1 MVDRPIRTPR
11 PMQPHMSHIHTRTL
25 ATAQA
30 LTLLG
35 RFISVKEPNI
45 RYLGL
50 EALGRF
56 AQLEQ
61 LGDGGLESIKK
72 HQATVFVSL
81 KASKQSKAKQAARDD
96 GPAAFRASST
106 DTIRG

>member
-1 MVDRPIRTPR
+1 M
-11 PMQPHMSHIHTRTL
+11 
-25 ATAQA
+25 
-30 LTLLG
+30 LLG

-81 KASKQSKAKQAARDD
+81 KASKRAKTDGRPLARVQHR
-96 GPAAFRASST
+96 PNPSVT
-106 DTIRG
+106 YLPQ

>member
-1 MVDRPIRTPR
+1 MCHNTK
-11 PMQPHMSHIHTRTL
+11 
-25 ATAQA
+25 QA

-61 LGDGGLESIKK
+61 LGEGGLEGIKK

-81 KASKQSKAKQAARDD
+81 KVRRSVEI
-96 GPAAFRASST
+96 GRAHV
-106 DTIRG
+106 

>member
-1 MVDRPIRTPR
+1 M
-11 PMQPHMSHIHTRTL
+11 
-25 ATAQA
+25 
-30 LTLLG
+30 
-35 RFISVKEPNI
+35 KEPNI

-61 LGDGGLESIKK
+61 LGEGGLEGIKK

-81 KASKQSKAKQAARDD
+81 KASQQARGVLDD
-96 GPAAFRASST
+96 GGRVPRAPRLSSHT
-106 DTIRG
+106 SKLTHPFTPKHAQLTNTTNDK